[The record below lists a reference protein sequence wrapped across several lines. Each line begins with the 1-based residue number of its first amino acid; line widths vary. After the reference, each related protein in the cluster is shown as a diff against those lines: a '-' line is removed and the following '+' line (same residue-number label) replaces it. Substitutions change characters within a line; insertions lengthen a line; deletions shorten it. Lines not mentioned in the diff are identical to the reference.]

1 MKFKEAFDLM
11 VRDGKNIKRKSWEGF
26 WHWADG
32 TIWITTRKGDTID
45 IRATTDVSYTIRN
58 TFADDWE
65 VVSGVSRD
73 LKEYLEARI
82 PTTDNQPE
90 LTQSIDKDGRWIFY
104 MKRQSK

>member
-32 TIWITTRKGDTID
+32 TIWITTREGDTID

-58 TFADDWE
+58 ILEDDWE
-65 VVSGVSRD
+65 VKD
-73 LKEYLEARI
+73 
-82 PTTDNQPE
+82 
-90 LTQSIDKDGRWIFY
+90 SINVPNTGISKTKKPLIIDGCIIESDPYR
-104 MKRQSK
+104 